1 MRGSRSERGFTMME
15 ILVSLLLT
23 IIGLAGVLMMQ
34 ANAVKGNRQ
43 SAQFTYAS
51 NLAETVME
59 DARSTSMTTLL
70 NGVTYQP
77 VVRNGVS
84 YAVTVTAAELST
96 GSNLV
101 RVRTSVTYSE
111 DGDTSTKDDR
121 TAFFELIRT
130 KTESM

>member
-1 MRGSRSERGFTMME
+1 MRGARSERGFTMME

-43 SAQFTYAS
+43 SEQFTYAS
-51 NLAETVME
+51 NLAEQVME
-59 DARSTSMTTLL
+59 DARSTKMSTLL
-70 NGVTYQP
+70 AGATYPSQVYKGVTY
-77 VVRNGVS
+77 NI
-84 YAVTVTAAELST
+84 ALTATEVTI

-101 RVRTSVTYSE
+101 RVRATVTYSE
-111 DGDTSTKDDR
+111 DRDTSTKDDR

-130 KTESM
+130 KTESL